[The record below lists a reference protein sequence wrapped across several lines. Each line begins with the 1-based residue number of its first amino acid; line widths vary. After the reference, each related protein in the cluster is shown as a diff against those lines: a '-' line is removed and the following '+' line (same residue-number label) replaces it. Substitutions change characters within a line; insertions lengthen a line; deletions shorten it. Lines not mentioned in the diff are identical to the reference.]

1 MSLSHTALA
10 EREILATEKSPKPGK
25 YKVKSTGAPKEVPF
39 DADVDVETLGIEAR
53 LLIDKQDRGPIVTLA
68 NGDFQVTYESAGRKM
83 LLQFRQTETT
93 SFLFGVSMPA
103 PVEIAQKYMD
113 DPPIT
118 GVWGAETRPPN
129 EEPDLGR

>member
-1 MSLSHTALA
+1 MSPA
-10 EREILATEKSPKPGK
+10 ETVRAETRVAKEKDPKPGK
-25 YKVKSTGAPKEVPF
+25 YKVKSTGALKEVPF

-53 LLIDKQDRGPIVTLA
+53 LKVDGHDRGPITTLE
-68 NGDFQVTYESAGRKM
+68 NGDFQVSYESGGRRM

-93 SFLFGVSMPA
+93 FFLYGVSMPA
-103 PVEIAQKYMD
+103 PVQTALKYMD

-129 EEPDLGR
+129 EEPGPGK